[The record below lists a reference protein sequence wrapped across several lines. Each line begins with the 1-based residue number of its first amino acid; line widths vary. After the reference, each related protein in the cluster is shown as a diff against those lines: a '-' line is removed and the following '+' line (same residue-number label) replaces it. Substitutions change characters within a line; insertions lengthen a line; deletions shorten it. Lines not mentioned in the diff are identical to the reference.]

1 MKGKRTRRVCREAS
15 KNRENQERALAIKP
29 FKVRKGRESMGPRL
43 RREAVEEVKINVLM
57 GFNNEEK
64 SLINGPVV

>member
-1 MKGKRTRRVCREAS
+1 M
-15 KNRENQERALAIKP
+15 AIKP
-29 FKVRKGRESMGPRL
+29 FKVRKGRESMGLRL
-43 RREAVEEVKINVLM
+43 RREAVEEAKINVLM